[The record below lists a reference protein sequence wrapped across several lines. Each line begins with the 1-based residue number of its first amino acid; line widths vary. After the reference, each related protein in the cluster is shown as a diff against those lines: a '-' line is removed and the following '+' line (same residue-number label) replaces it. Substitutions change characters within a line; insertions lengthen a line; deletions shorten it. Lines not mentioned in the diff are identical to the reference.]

1 MQLSIG
7 TTNVSVFN
15 GTHQFAGLGNNL
27 FRGFSTFFIVWE
39 PSWGTWSTSYYKPN
53 AGKTRMAKKNLE
65 STGDD
70 CISEPFM
77 GLEWGKYMYQL
88 QGINLAVGV
97 L

>member
-1 MQLSIG
+1 
-7 TTNVSVFN
+7 
-15 GTHQFAGLGNNL
+15 
-27 FRGFSTFFIVWE
+27 
-39 PSWGTWSTSYYKPN
+39 
-53 AGKTRMAKKNLE
+53 MAKKNLE

-70 CISEPFM
+70 CIPEPFM

>member
-1 MQLSIG
+1 
-7 TTNVSVFN
+7 
-15 GTHQFAGLGNNL
+15 
-27 FRGFSTFFIVWE
+27 
-39 PSWGTWSTSYYKPN
+39 
-53 AGKTRMAKKNLE
+53 MAKKNLE